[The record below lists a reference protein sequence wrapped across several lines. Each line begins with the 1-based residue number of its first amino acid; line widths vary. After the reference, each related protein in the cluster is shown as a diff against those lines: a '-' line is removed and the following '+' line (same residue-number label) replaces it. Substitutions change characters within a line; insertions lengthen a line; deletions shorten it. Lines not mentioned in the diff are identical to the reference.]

1 MLGVRTIAGR
11 CDKMRRPFREPYD
24 GANQAYAR
32 MAPEVG
38 FEPTTNR
45 LTADRSTTELLWIV
59 NFLGSTE
66 RREICP
72 DASKRQVIW
81 LRGLPRLGGERSSR
95 FVQSSYLIES
105 IPTFLPFQI

>member
-45 LTADRSTTELLWIV
+45 LTADRSTTELLRNPRISV
-59 NFLGSTE
+59 SGQ
-66 RREICP
+66 
-72 DASKRQVIW
+72 ASLSMQAFKQKVR
-81 LRGLPRLGGERSSR
+81 RLGGHCLAE
-95 FVQSSYLIES
+95 
-105 IPTFLPFQI
+105 

>member
-32 MAPEVG
+32 IAPEVG

-45 LTADRSTTELLWIV
+45 LTADRSTTELLR
-59 NFLGSTE
+59 NREPF
-66 RREICP
+66 REI
-72 DASKRQVIW
+72 ANRRVVKA
-81 LRGLPRLGGERSSR
+81 GGGEFPANVSR
-95 FVQSSYLIES
+95 LRIFPLA
-105 IPTFLPFQI
+105 